1 MIASRKILLRWLSW
15 YGFINGLI
23 SAVIGIRYL
32 FFYSFPTELSAIS
45 YVPLA
50 LITHFISLN
59 YLPMVLLMMPIAI
72 LIPNKRFIFCLSIIL
87 MASINTL
94 LIFDTN
100 FFAEN
105 KYHLS
110 LLTSVLF
117 DQRTY
122 MLLALQFLIVLI
134 FEFVL
139 AQQLFTRI
147 NNPDKSQLKGKPLV
161 YVFLVSWIYVQGLHI
176 WADATYNN
184 AVTGFT
190 RYLPLYRPV
199 HAKRDLARLG
209 LIDSERLR
217 NERSIEKLGDFYSE
231 QLNYPINPLSCQQRD
246 REVKNIIVLLI
257 DALRPEMVSN
267 RITPAIDEWRT
278 QALQFENHFSGGT
291 SSRMGTFS
299 LLYGIPTTYWRTYH
313 DNQRASIL
321 IDQLTSYNYDVVAI
335 SSGGFGSPTLLDRT
349 AFSQI
354 KNLNVKKLSPSVKE
368 SNRMVT
374 DKWMSWLSN
383 YDRETPFFAYLHYD
397 PPMNSIENFDVDLI
411 PSQFLKAKEENHLQE
426 VGRYTESI
434 HLVDQQVEAIHESL
448 IETGLIDNTVIII
461 TSDHGYELND
471 YGTGYYGHSSNYS
484 PAQMKVPFFLSWP
497 GKESSKISKMTSH
510 NDLVPTLLSEILGCI
525 NPTSDYSSGFN
536 LFGDQSWEYLVA
548 GSYDSYA
555 IVSEKKT
562 IVSYGGYFEV
572 LDKNYNLIRSDD
584 LDKSLIESAMKEMKR
599 FYR

>member
-15 YGFINGLI
+15 YGFVNGLI

-59 YLPMVLLMMPIAI
+59 YLSMVLLMMPMAI

-139 AQQLFTRI
+139 AQQLFIRI

-176 WADATYNN
+176 WADATYKN

-383 YDRETPFFAYLHYD
+383 YDRETPFFCL
-397 PPMNSIENFDVDLI
+397 
-411 PSQFLKAKEENHLQE
+411 PSL
-426 VGRYTESI
+426 
-434 HLVDQQVEAIHESL
+434 
-448 IETGLIDNTVIII
+448 
-461 TSDHGYELND
+461 
-471 YGTGYYGHSSNYS
+471 
-484 PAQMKVPFFLSWP
+484 
-497 GKESSKISKMTSH
+497 
-510 NDLVPTLLSEILGCI
+510 
-525 NPTSDYSSGFN
+525 
-536 LFGDQSWEYLVA
+536 
-548 GSYDSYA
+548 
-555 IVSEKKT
+555 
-562 IVSYGGYFEV
+562 
-572 LDKNYNLIRSDD
+572 
-584 LDKSLIESAMKEMKR
+584 
-599 FYR
+599 